1 MTCRF
6 QHEGVGFR
14 PLAMSEEMISTL
26 ENPQISSFMAS
37 LTLTSELEPYQNP
50 VRLGLGGA
58 HGVRVLPE
66 AVELE
71 P

>member
-37 LTLTSELEPYQNP
+37 LTLTSELVIYPNP
-50 VRLGLGGA
+50 VGQDPGGV
-58 HGVRVLPE
+58 HDVRVLPE